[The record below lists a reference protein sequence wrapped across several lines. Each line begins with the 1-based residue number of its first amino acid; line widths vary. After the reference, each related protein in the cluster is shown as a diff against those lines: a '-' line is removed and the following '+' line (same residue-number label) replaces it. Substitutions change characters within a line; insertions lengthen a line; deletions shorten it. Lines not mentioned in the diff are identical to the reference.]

1 MKSTAESFRLV
12 HVPIGERSRSSL
24 WQCPETSMK
33 WEEVPESERAN
44 VIAALEREAE
54 RLEQDAEQLQAA
66 AKQLGRPSLVERQEL
81 KANAFRAGIEFL
93 TRARG

>member
-1 MKSTAESFRLV
+1 
-12 HVPIGERSRSSL
+12 
-24 WQCPETSMK
+24 MK

-44 VIAALEREAE
+44 VIAVLEREAE

-81 KANAFRAGIEFL
+81 KANAFRASIDFL
-93 TRARG
+93 MRAPG